1 MHVSKNDHEICNLT
15 GKKNVFHH
23 ENIVCQNQG
32 LLSRGYVTFELKI
45 IKFLLKHKQSY
56 NISMSRDYFG
66 KSVEALRHYF
76 EKSLWIDLPLTYR
89 FVYTVIYWNP
99 DPPPCPRCGYVGDF
113 YMFDGVVHPWGWS
126 VHHRGRGARWGF
138 DLVLVSSR

>member
-1 MHVSKNDHEICNLT
+1 MCNGAKICMSQRMIMKSLISLE
-15 GKKNVFHH
+15 KKRFHH

-76 EKSLWIDLPLTYR
+76 EKSL
-89 FVYTVIYWNP
+89 
-99 DPPPCPRCGYVGDF
+99 
-113 YMFDGVVHPWGWS
+113 
-126 VHHRGRGARWGF
+126 
-138 DLVLVSSR
+138 